1 MHILKFQT
9 KTNQQRKSKNMDQLN
24 DLESILLNGL
34 TEKYPSLKS
43 HISYLKVK
51 DREITKVGMTVNLEY
66 TNAEDEFNFEDI
78 NALFSGGENI
88 EVKGL
93 KQGLSYVIDVTD
105 GQISYIEL
113 TTYGEN
119 WNGKLGDYK
128 IVSE

>member
-1 MHILKFQT
+1 M
-9 KTNQQRKSKNMDQLN
+9 NQLT

-43 HISYLKVK
+43 HLPFLKVE
-51 DREITKVGMTVNLEY
+51 DRKITKMGMTVNFEY
-66 TNAEDEFNFEDI
+66 VNVEEELNFEDI

-93 KQGLSYVIDVTD
+93 KEGLGYVIDVT
-105 GQISYIEL
+105 GGKIIYLEF

-119 WNGKLGDYK
+119 WTGKFGDYK
-128 IVSE
+128 IVKE

>member
-1 MHILKFQT
+1 MEP
-9 KTNQQRKSKNMDQLN
+9 LN
-24 DLESILLNGL
+24 TLESNLLNLL
-34 TEKYPSLKS
+34 TEKYPALKS
-43 HISYLKVK
+43 HLPYLKVK
-51 DREITKVGMTVNLEY
+51 DREITKTGMTVNFDY
-66 TNAEDEFNFEDI
+66 TNDEEELKFDDI

-105 GQISYIEL
+105 DQILYIEF

-128 IVSE
+128 IITE